1 MMETTVNSGMTVEKL
16 EAYRGLTSEMKGLRE
31 QIDSLYDTYRS
42 PQLLMSDGGSH
53 SMSASSPTESAVAK
67 ILKLEKTYRKKHE
80 EAVDL
85 LAEVENWLS
94 QVPDAEIRSI
104 CRHHYILNKSW
115 AQTSAIVYG
124 FPSYYNS
131 RKRVMRYFGREK

>member
-1 MMETTVNSGMTVEKL
+1 MDTNMSMSIEKL
-16 EAYRGLTSEMKGLRE
+16 EAYRGLTSEMKALSQ
-31 QIDSLYDTYRS
+31 QITSLYDTYRS
-42 PQLLMSDGGSH
+42 PQLMNNGGH

-67 ILKLEKTYRKKHE
+67 ILKLEETYRKKHE

-94 QVPDAEIRSI
+94 QVEDAEIRSI

-115 AQTSAIVYG
+115 QQTSVIVNGY
-124 FPSYYNS
+124 PSYYAA
-131 RKRVMRYFGREK
+131 RKKVMRYFGREK